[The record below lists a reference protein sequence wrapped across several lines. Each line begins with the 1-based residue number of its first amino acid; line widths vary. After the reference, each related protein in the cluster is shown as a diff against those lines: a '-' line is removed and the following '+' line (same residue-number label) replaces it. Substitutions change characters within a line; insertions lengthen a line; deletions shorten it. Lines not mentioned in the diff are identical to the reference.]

1 MKLKQAIDII
11 IPLSEYP
18 HVLYSATLSETIDF
32 LQGFQVEQ
40 ISRKTL
46 PRIVLVTN
54 EEGHLVGVVGR
65 RDILR
70 GMESE
75 ALATMMLKFSAK
87 KEAHGEISDDVLQ
100 SLRQNAKR
108 PVSDVMAR
116 IRGTLSH
123 DDYLIDIVEK
133 IIDFN
138 VSLLPV
144 LKDGEVI
151 GVVRTVEVLDAVGA
165 LLND

>member
-1 MKLKQAIDII
+1 MKLKQAIDIM

-18 HVLYSATLSETIDF
+18 RVLYSTTLRETIAF
-32 LQGFQVEQ
+32 LQGFQVDKE
-40 ISRKTL
+40 SRKSL

-54 EEGHLVGVVGR
+54 EAGHLIGVVGR

-70 GMESE
+70 GMESA
-75 ALATMMLKFSAK
+75 ALASMMLRLSSR
-87 KEAHGEISDDVLQ
+87 KEGSGEISDDVLQ
-100 SLRQNAKR
+100 SLRQNARR

-116 IRGTLSH
+116 FRGTLSH
-123 DDYLIDIVEK
+123 DDYLINIVEK

-144 LKDGEVI
+144 MKDGEVV
-151 GVVRTVEVLDAVGA
+151 GVVRTVEILDAVGS
-165 LLND
+165 LLNE

>member
-1 MKLKQAIDII
+1 MKLKQAIDIM

-18 HVLYSATLSETIDF
+18 HVLYSTTLCEAIVI
-32 LQGFQVEQ
+32 LQGFQVDKE
-40 ISRKTL
+40 SRQSL
-46 PRIVLVTN
+46 PRIVLITN
-54 EEGHLVGVVGR
+54 EAGHLIGVVGR

-70 GMESE
+70 GMESSS
-75 ALATMMLKFSAK
+75 LATMMLRLSAK
-87 KEAHGEISDDVLQ
+87 KEDHGEISDDVLQ
-100 SLRQNAKR
+100 SLRQNARR

-123 DDYLIDIVEK
+123 DDYLINIVEK

-144 LKDGEVI
+144 MKDGEVI
-151 GVVRTVEVLDAVGA
+151 GVVRTVEILDAVGS
-165 LLND
+165 LLNE

>member
-1 MKLKQAIDII
+1 MKRKQAIDIM

-18 HVLYSATLSETIDF
+18 HVLYSATLRETIEF

-40 ISRKTL
+40 VSRKSL

-75 ALATMMLKFSAK
+75 SLATMMLKFSSK
-87 KEAHGEISDDVLQ
+87 GEDVGEISEDVLQ
-100 SLRQNAKR
+100 SLRQNAER

-116 IRGTLSH
+116 IRGTLDH
-123 DDYLIDIVEK
+123 DDYLINVVEK
-133 IIDFN
+133 IINFN

-144 LKDGEVI
+144 MKDGEVV

-165 LLND
+165 MLSE